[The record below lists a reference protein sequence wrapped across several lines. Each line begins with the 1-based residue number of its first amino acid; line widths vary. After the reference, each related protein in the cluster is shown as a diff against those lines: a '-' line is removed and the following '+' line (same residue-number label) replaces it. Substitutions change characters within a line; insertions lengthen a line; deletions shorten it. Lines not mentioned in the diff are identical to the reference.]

1 MTYTYTALL
10 YHLDKE
16 TIFTFTSLPSGILSI
31 DKNEDEKEAVE
42 EVLMELLS
50 DEEFLPRDMLPTDV
64 VPTEEEKKEWSN
76 LSFLFLMMKRKQE
89 SSLFQSM
96 TNRGDY
102 EYA

>member
-50 DEEFLPRDMLPTDV
+50 DEEFLPHDMLPTDV
-64 VPTEEEKKEWSN
+64 IPIEEEKKRMVESV
-76 LSFLFLMMKRKQE
+76 FLIPYDETKTRVITVSVDDE
-89 SSLFQSM
+89 
-96 TNRGDY
+96 
-102 EYA
+102 

>member
-50 DEEFLPRDMLPTDV
+50 NEEFLPYDMLPTDFI
-64 VPTEEEKKEWSN
+64 PTEEEKKRMVESV
-76 LSFLFLMMKRKQE
+76 FLIPYDETKTRVITVSVDDE
-89 SSLFQSM
+89 
-96 TNRGDY
+96 
-102 EYA
+102 

>member
-16 TIFTFTSLPSGILSI
+16 TIFTFTSLPSGIISI

-50 DEEFLPRDMLPTDV
+50 DEEFLPHDMLPSDA
-64 VPTEEEKKEWSN
+64 VPTEEEKRKMVESV
-76 LSFLFLMMKRKQE
+76 FLVPYDETKTKVITVSVDDE
-89 SSLFQSM
+89 
-96 TNRGDY
+96 
-102 EYA
+102 

>member
-42 EVLMELLS
+42 EVLMELL
-50 DEEFLPRDMLPTDV
+50 FL
-64 VPTEEEKKEWSN
+64 
-76 LSFLFLMMKRKQE
+76 
-89 SSLFQSM
+89 
-96 TNRGDY
+96 
-102 EYA
+102 

>member
-50 DEEFLPRDMLPTDV
+50 DEEFRPHDMRPTDV
-64 VPTEEEKKEWSN
+64 IPTEEEKKRMVESV
-76 LSFLFLMMKRKQE
+76 FLIPYDETKTRVITVSVDDE
-89 SSLFQSM
+89 
-96 TNRGDY
+96 
-102 EYA
+102 

>member
-42 EVLMELLS
+42 EVLMELLFFS
-50 DEEFLPRDMLPTDV
+50 LNCSKLIICC
-64 VPTEEEKKEWSN
+64 N
-76 LSFLFLMMKRKQE
+76 LLSHF
-89 SSLFQSM
+89 
-96 TNRGDY
+96 RGVRNLTG
-102 EYA
+102 

>member
-16 TIFTFTSLPSGILSI
+16 TIFTFTSLPSGIISI

-50 DEEFLPRDMLPTDV
+50 DEEFLPHDMLPTDV
-64 VPTEEEKKEWSN
+64 VPTEEEKKRMVESV
-76 LSFLFLMMKRKQE
+76 FLIPYDETKTRVITVSVDDE
-89 SSLFQSM
+89 
-96 TNRGDY
+96 
-102 EYA
+102 

>member
-42 EVLMELLS
+42 EVLMELVS
-50 DEEFLPRDMLPTDV
+50 DEEFLPHAPSQSFPAKVHAWLNPSTPHRQLNHV
-64 VPTEEEKKEWSN
+64 V
-76 LSFLFLMMKRKQE
+76 
-89 SSLFQSM
+89 
-96 TNRGDY
+96 Y
-102 EYA
+102 